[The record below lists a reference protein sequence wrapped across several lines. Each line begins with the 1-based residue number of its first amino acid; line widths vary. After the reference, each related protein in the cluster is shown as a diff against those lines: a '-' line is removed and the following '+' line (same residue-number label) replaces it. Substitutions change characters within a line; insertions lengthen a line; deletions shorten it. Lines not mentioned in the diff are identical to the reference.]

1 LGQLDSGGHTKISI
15 LINFS
20 ESPENQAG
28 VLNAIMNGID
38 LLN

>member
-1 LGQLDSGGHTKISI
+1 MQKLFLTIDKIST

-28 VLNAIMNGID
+28 VIGVIQNGID
-38 LLN
+38 LFY